1 MAAGRISNELLFELL
16 RSIQDLLDR
25 IEAGLQ
31 IMRQHVAALVQ
42 SDLRR
47 GDRVYALETRVA
59 RIERRLD
66 LTDATD

>member
-1 MAAGRISNELLFELL
+1 
-16 RSIQDLLDR
+16 
-25 IEAGLQ
+25 
-31 IMRQHVAALVQ
+31 MRQHVAALVQ

-47 GDRVYALETRVA
+47 GDQVYALETRVA

>member
-1 MAAGRISNELLFELL
+1 MAEGRISKKLLFELL
-16 RSIQDLLDR
+16 ESIQDRLDR
-25 IEAGLQ
+25 IEAELQ

-47 GDRVYALETRVA
+47 GDQVYALETRVA